1 MKAILEKLSALKA
14 LETLELDNKKII
26 LVILFSV
33 LVLYLDINF
42 VFKNQLGALK
52 KIEPAIVGLKKNLE
66 NLKSDLVKMQELK
79 KKQIGPPEKAVKAK
93 KIIPSEQLASLLQN
107 LSDIAN
113 KNNVK
118 IEQIKPA
125 KDTQISKQDKLP
137 GMDKF
142 QPVLITLDLESD
154 YHNLGKFI
162 NDIENGKIFISVQ
175 SAKITTQQAD
185 FFKQKVNLVLS
196 TYVKK

>member
-33 LVLYLDINF
+33 LLLYLDINF

-107 LSDIAN
+107 LYEIAN
-113 KNNVK
+113 KNDVK

-175 SAKITTQQAD
+175 SAKITSQQAD
-185 FFKQKVNLVLS
+185 FFKQKVNLVLR

>member
-52 KIEPAIVGLKKNLE
+52 KIEPTIVGLKKNLE

-113 KNNVK
+113 KNDVK
-118 IEQIKPA
+118 IEQVKPA

-175 SAKITTQQAD
+175 SAKITSQQAD
-185 FFKQKVNLVLS
+185 FFKQKVNLVLR

>member
-1 MKAILEKLSALKA
+1 MKAILEKLSALRA
-14 LETLELDNKKII
+14 LERLELDNKKII
-26 LVILFSV
+26 LIILFSV
-33 LVLYLDINF
+33 FVLYLDINF
-42 VFKNQLGALK
+42 VFKNQLQALE
-52 KIEPAIVGLKKNLE
+52 KIEPVIVGLKKDLE
-66 NLKSDLVKMQELK
+66 NLKSDLGKMQELK
-79 KKQIGPPEKAVKAK
+79 KKQIEPSQKALKAK

-113 KNNVK
+113 KNDVK
-118 IEQIKPA
+118 IEQIKPV

-142 QPVLITLDLESD
+142 QPVLITLGLTSD

-162 NDIENGKIFISVQ
+162 NDIESGQIFISVE
-175 SAKITTQQAD
+175 SAKITSQQAD
-185 FFKQKVNLVLS
+185 FFKQKVNLVLK